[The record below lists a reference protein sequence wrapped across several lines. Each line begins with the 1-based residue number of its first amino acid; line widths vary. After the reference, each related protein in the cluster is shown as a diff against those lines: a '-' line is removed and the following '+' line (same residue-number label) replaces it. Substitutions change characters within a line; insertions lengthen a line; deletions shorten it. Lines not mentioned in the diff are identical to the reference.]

1 MSAIDALF
9 PHLPLALSLAG
20 AMALASVFLTH
31 LATRRTLAQP
41 LALAPVQERDTLRGV
56 LADVRRLPYVAS
68 LTPADFAVGVHAR
81 IWAALLAACPSVA
94 NLPEDLADEDCE
106 RIGASL
112 SVRAGEVLTQ
122 VHAALAAGPAPVG
135 DAVALAG
142 LYELGDLHE
151 DSASADVAVVEA
163 ASAVLAAGTDRNR
176 FSGVGLVV
184 PTNTP
189 DSADPAYP
197 SLHRVLT
204 APPRLRLLVAAF
216 ASAATAAAAP
226 GLVAAAGYAPASPSG
241 VLALAA
247 ILVLVATSQVVAHVD
262 LDTFY
267 LDLPVFGVGA
277 GAAWVLTALAALT
290 AGHPR
295 SLLAG
300 ALVIAA
306 TAALFIGGNALYRL
320 VRGEDGQGL
329 GDSIIIIATSGVP
342 AALTGSWTLG
352 YLTVMAGLF
361 AGVAG
366 WSAGALRGRLT
377 RRSPFAFGP
386 YLAIGWALAWV
397 LLVAGV
403 LPADPLLVS

>member
-31 LATRRTLAQP
+31 LAARRTLAQP
-41 LALAPVQERDTLRGV
+41 LALAPAQERDTLRGV
-56 LADVRRLPYVAS
+56 LADVRRLPYVSA
-68 LTPADFAVGVHAR
+68 LHTEDFAVGVHAR

-94 NLPEDLADEDCE
+94 DLPEDLADADCE

-112 SVRAGEVLTQ
+112 AARSGEVLAA
-122 VHAALAAGPAPVG
+122 VAAALAAGPAPVG
-135 DAVALAG
+135 DAAAMAALF
-142 LYELGDLHE
+142 ELGDLAG
-151 DSASADVAVVEA
+151 DSALADVAVVEA

-189 DSADPAYP
+189 DSADPAHP

-204 APPRLRLLVAAF
+204 APPRLRIVIAAV
-216 ASAATAAAAP
+216 ASALTAAAAP
-226 GLVAAAGYAPASPSG
+226 GLVVAAGYALASVPG
-241 VLALAA
+241 VLAIAA
-247 ILVLVATSQVVAHVD
+247 VLVLVATSQVVAHVD

-267 LDLPVFGVGA
+267 LDLPAFGVGA
-277 GAAWVLTALAALT
+277 GAAWVLTVAAALT

-300 ALVIAA
+300 VLVIAA
-306 TAALFIGGNALYRL
+306 TAALFTGGNALFRL

-342 AALTGSWTLG
+342 AALTGNWTLG

-361 AGVAG
+361 AGIAG
-366 WSAGALRGRLT
+366 WGTGAVRGRLT